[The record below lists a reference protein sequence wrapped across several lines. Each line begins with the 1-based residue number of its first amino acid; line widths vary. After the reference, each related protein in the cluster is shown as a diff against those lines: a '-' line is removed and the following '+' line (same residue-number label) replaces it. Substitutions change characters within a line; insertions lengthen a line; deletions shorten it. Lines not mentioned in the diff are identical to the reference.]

1 MKKDRS
7 SFYPK
12 GSKKPSDDLQKS
24 GHESGDKQTNQKE
37 QHKQLDIKLND

>member
-7 SFYPK
+7 SFYAK

-24 GHESGDKQTNQKE
+24 GLESSNKQTDQKE
-37 QHKQLDIKLND
+37 QHNLLDIKLND